1 MAKSYWSED
10 RFVNAVIKGD
20 CINVMHHMAL
30 HRISGTVLFHSINCG
45 QNIGASLNLM
55 VR

>member
-20 CINVMHHMAL
+20 CINVMQHL
-30 HRISGTVLFHSINCG
+30 PDGCID
-45 QNIGASLNLM
+45 M
-55 VR
+55 VI

>member
-20 CINVMHHMAL
+20 CINVMQ
-30 HRISGTVLFHSINCG
+30 IVLFRSINCG
-45 QNIGASLNLM
+45 QNIDAS
-55 VR
+55 